1 MKVLGIILMLLVA
14 GCLFI
19 MLRRKPETSPPVRSL
34 NTAAKPAKKSARKT
48 SKVEHPFSAKSIS
61 PGEDACAAVLAIGE
75 KRFLDADG
83 DTPVVPLVNCDAPR
97 CRCTYVSHADRREYN
112 EDRRH
117 PSSLHSELYNRD
129 GNSER
134 RQRKRGRRKTDWA

>member
-1 MKVLGIILMLLVA
+1 MKLLVIIVMLLVA
-14 GCLFI
+14 GCLFV
-19 MLRRKPETSPPVRSL
+19 MLRRKPETSPSVRSL
-34 NTAAKPAKKSARKT
+34 NAAPRPAKKSAHKAR
-48 SKVEHPFSAKSIS
+48 KVEHPFSAKSIA
-61 PGEDACAAVLAIGE
+61 PGEDACGAVLAIGK

-83 DTPVVPLVNCDAPR
+83 DIPVVPLTDCDAPR
-97 CRCTYVSHADRREYN
+97 CRCTYLSHEDRREYN

-117 PSSLHSELYNRD
+117 PNSLHSELYNKD